1 MDGTNLVRGALLNP
15 SAPAEAGWQ
24 VAATLDPN
32 GDGKTD
38 LLFQH
43 DDGTMAVWLMN
54 GIDLISGEL
63 LNPANPGS
71 GWRIA
76 GPR

>member
-1 MDGTNLVRGALLNP
+1 
-15 SAPAEAGWQ
+15 
-24 VAATLDPN
+24 VATTLDLN
-32 GDGKTD
+32 KDGKTD

-43 DDGTMAVWLMN
+43 VDGTMAVWLMD
-54 GIDLISGEL
+54 GINLVSGQF